1 MKTCFLLISFSI
13 LGFHSFSQKQILGK
27 WLSEDKEGVT
37 EIFELNGKFYGKLVW
52 LKNPTDEKGI
62 PFTDSN
68 NPDAKLQKQPLIG
81 LTVINDLIYKNQK
94 WGNGTVYDPEEGKTY
109 KCEIWLKDNNSM
121 NIRGYW
127 GFVYSTEIWTR
138 SK

>member
-1 MKTCFLLISFSI
+1 
-13 LGFHSFSQKQILGK
+13 LGR

-68 NPDAKLQKQPLIG
+68 NPDTKLQKKPLIG
-81 LTVINDLIYKNQK
+81 LTIINDLVYKNQK

-109 KCEIWLKDNNSM
+109 QCVIWLKDNNTM

-127 GFVYSTEIWTR
+127 GFVYSTETWTR
-138 SK
+138 MK